1 MPRHPTVVDELQQTK
16 PFGSP
21 AEEAAVGLLL
31 TADLMKR
38 RMSAVAEPA
47 GITHQQYNV
56 LRILRGA
63 HPAPMA
69 TLAIAER
76 MIEQTPGIT
85 RLLDRLE
92 SKGLV
97 ARERGSE
104 DRRCVYCRITERG
117 LALIATLDEAL
128 LDVARQAFSSLGRG
142 QQLAWIEQLDAIR
155 AALRR
160 GAMPAAAAAAD

>member
-1 MPRHPTVVDELQQTK
+1 MPRHSTVVQELQQTR

-38 RMSAVAEPA
+38 RMSAVVEPA

-56 LRILRGA
+56 LRILRGS
-63 HPAPMA
+63 HPEPMP

-97 ARERGSE
+97 ARERGSD
-104 DRRCVYCRITERG
+104 DRRCVYCRITDRG
-117 LALIATLDEAL
+117 LALLATLDEAL
-128 LDVARQAFSSLGRG
+128 LDVASQAFASLGRG
-142 QQLAWIEQLDAIR
+142 QQLAWITQLDAIR
-155 AALRR
+155 ASLRDR
-160 GAMPAAAAAAD
+160 AKPSAAAG